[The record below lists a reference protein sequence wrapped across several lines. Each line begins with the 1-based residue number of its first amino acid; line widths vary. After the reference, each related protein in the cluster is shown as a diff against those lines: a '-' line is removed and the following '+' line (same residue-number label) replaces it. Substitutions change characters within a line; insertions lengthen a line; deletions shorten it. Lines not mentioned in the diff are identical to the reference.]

1 MAAFV
6 KMMRSPGGDIAVL
19 LATFLLTV
27 VIDLTVAI
35 QVGVVLAAFLFLQRM
50 SDATQIGSITKDL
63 GMAETDEPEDPQAL
77 SGRTVP
83 DGVEVFEIQGTLFFG
98 VIEQCKD
105 AMRLVEPPPRVL
117 ILRMRNVLTI
127 DASGIRALEDL
138 LKTSRRQGTRLI
150 ISGIHSQPMVA
161 FQRSGLLDSIG
172 EANVLGNID
181 EALARASEIL
191 SARTSPQ

>member
-1 MAAFV
+1 MV
-6 KMMRSPGGDIAVL
+6 
-19 LATFLLTV
+19 
-27 VIDLTVAI
+27 
-35 QVGVVLAAFLFLQRM
+35 
-50 SDATQIGSITKDL
+50 
-63 GMAETDEPEDPQAL
+63 ETDEPEDPQAL

-98 VIEQCKD
+98 VIEQFKD

-191 SARTSPQ
+191 SARTSPP